1 MTQPPTSV
9 VKAPVPEGSRGAPQA
24 RTRASRGTAVA
35 VFAVVAVLAALV
47 AGIGLGARDISP
59 LEVVRILLHPGEQAF
74 DTHVL
79 WTERIPRTFLGL
91 AVGAALGASGLVM
104 QALTANPLADP
115 GILGVEQGASMF
127 VVFGILF
134 LGVTDAGGYFWLA
147 LLGSSVAA
155 TLVYLIGTRTDAGSS
170 AVGLVLAGVAMAA
183 VMSSLITLLV
193 VRDKEAFAH
202 LRFWSVGQLTGRAE
216 VLSQVMPFALTGLLL
231 ALPLGRT
238 LNILGLGDETAR
250 ALGVRV
256 ERARLTA
263 AAVAVLLCAAATAA
277 VGPVAFVGLV
287 AAHCARLLV
296 GPDHRWSL
304 PISMAVG
311 AVLLTGAD
319 TAGRLVLDHG
329 EVQVGLMTAIVG
341 TPFFVW
347 LARRRDLVR
356 M

>member
-1 MTQPPTSV
+1 M
-9 VKAPVPEGSRGAPQA
+9 
-24 RTRASRGTAVA
+24 
-35 VFAVVAVLAALV
+35 AVLAVAALVVTLV
-47 AGIGLGARDISP
+47 AGIGLGARDIAP
-59 LEVVRILLHPGEQAF
+59 MDVVRILLHPGEQAF

-91 AVGAALGASGLVM
+91 AVGGALGAAGLVM

-127 VVFGILF
+127 VVLGIVF
-134 LGVTDAGGYFWLA
+134 LGVTDPAGYFWLA
-147 LLGSSVAA
+147 LLGSTAA
-155 TLVYLIGTRTDAGSS
+155 AAVVYLVGTRTDAGSS
-170 AVGLVLAGVAMAA
+170 AVGLVLAGVALAA
-183 VMSSLITLLV
+183 VTSSLITLLV
-193 VRDKEAFAH
+193 VRDKEVYAH

-216 VLSQVMPFALTGLLL
+216 VLSQVMPFVIVGLLL

-287 AAHCARLLV
+287 AAHVARLLV
-296 GPDHRWSL
+296 GPDHRWAL
-304 PISMAVG
+304 PVSMAAG
-311 AVLLTGAD
+311 AVLLTVSD

-329 EVQVGLMTAIVG
+329 EVQVGLMTAVVG

>member
-9 VKAPVPEGSRGAPQA
+9 VKAPAPERPLDAARFRTRTARGAA
-24 RTRASRGTAVA
+24 VTVLAVA
-35 VFAVVAVLAALV
+35 AVTVTLV

-79 WTERIPRTFLGL
+79 WTERIPRTLLGI

-127 VVFGILF
+127 VVFGIMF
-134 LGVTDAGGYFWLA
+134 LGVTDTVGYFWLA

-155 TLVYLIGTRTDAGSS
+155 ALVYLIGTRTEAGSS
-170 AVGLVLAGVAMAA
+170 AVGLVLAGVALAA

-193 VRDKEAFAH
+193 VRDKEAYAH

-216 VLSQVMPFALTGLLL
+216 VLDEVIPFVIAGLLL

-238 LNILGLGDETAR
+238 LDILGLGDDTAR

-256 ERARLTA
+256 ERARLAA

-304 PISMAVG
+304 PVSMAAG
-311 AVLLTGAD
+311 AVLLTASD

-329 EVQVGLMTAIVG
+329 EVQVGLMTAVVG

-356 M
+356 L